1 MREMVFRMAFGF
13 IVVVDP
19 KNQLIEKADA
29 GEYL

>member
-1 MREMVFRMAFGF
+1 MAFGF